1 MKRVFTLQ
9 RTLSVHFL
17 LVAILPALTFGLIAI
32 SLLHRDLQARIY
44 QQNQLFSE
52 EIAATTTLFLAEV
65 EHDLATVA
73 RVVDA
78 GTILNPEAVDAF
90 LEAAVVRAGR
100 FESICLLDRS
110 LRVINLGLEATAA
123 NQAKVQP
130 GTDFSRHPLFQ
141 RHDVIERPVWG
152 DTFVSPDTGVPSVSL
167 VMPVRAGMLL
177 GNINLQFLDELM
189 GRFAAGTGD
198 HFAIVDQAGNLL
210 ATSDPISTAPGI
222 DPRAHAAIA
231 HALRGESQTTVERHQ
246 GQLLL
251 ESTAAIAQTGW
262 VVWVGVDLE
271 HKMAAVDDVRN
282 LLAGFM
288 LLALFLGGSIA
299 LLDARRLFLPL
310 ADLNRR
316 TAQIGAGIYDFQP
329 NPSGLVEIDNLAD
342 SMQQMTLAIRD
353 RERSL
358 GDSEQRFRNLVNS
371 IDGTVWEMDI
381 DSGRY
386 LFVSEQSATLFGYS
400 PARWL
405 IDPGF
410 WLSRV
415 YPEDREHA
423 ILCGRFDFSITT
435 RHDHEYRFIAANG
448 RVLWIRDLVN
458 VIREDGQPRRLLGV
472 MINATVRKQAA
483 AELERYRSDLEAL
496 VRQRT
501 RELRA
506 AQDELVQKERLAVL
520 GQLTATVS
528 HEIRNPLGT
537 VSNAL
542 YLLRETLG
550 DDCLEQVERPLALAE
565 RGVVRCDGII
575 SELLDFTRR
584 RELQRVPVELDGWL
598 ANLLEEMVWPTGLQ
612 RRQFLASGVTVL
624 VDPERLRRAMV
635 NIIDNALQA
644 MTSLPQGRQRLEI
657 RTQRFDNRCAIVV
670 RDSGPGIPAD
680 IMERI
685 YEPMFSTKTFGVG
698 LGVPIICNIIADHGG
713 TVDYQSTAG
722 EGTTVSLWLPLQ
734 A

>member
-472 MINATVRKQAA
+472 MIDATVRKQAA

-713 TVDYQSTAG
+713 TVDYQSTEG